1 MPCLPENLDKRGYTM
16 SEIRFFSGERIP
28 LELHKVRVVQKLNLV
43 PVERRV
49 EAMREAGCN
58 TFLLKNKDIY
68 LDMLTDSGVNAMSD
82 RQMAAMMVADDSY
95 AGSATFTRLTDKLT
109 ELFGTEYF
117 LPAHQGRAAENI
129 IAMTYVKPGSII
141 PMNYH
146 FTTTKAHITRLG
158 GTVEELVSDEG
169 VRIESSDPF
178 KGNFDLERLED
189 LLKREHGRIPFMRIE
204 AGTNLIGGQPLSL
217 SNIEEASDIA
227 HRYGVLTVLDASL
240 LQDNLYF
247 IKTREDAAKD
257 LSLRE
262 ITRRI
267 ADKMDII
274 YFSGRKLGF
283 ARGGGISIH
292 DREIY
297 LKMRELVPMFEG
309 FLTYGGMSV
318 REMEAMAVGLEE
330 TMDMD
335 VISQG
340 PLFIECMTNELIAK
354 GVPVVTPPGGLGC
367 HLDATRFIP
376 HVRQEE
382 YPAGSLAAAV
392 YIAGGIRGMER
403 GTISEQREADGSEHL
418 AAVELLRLALPR
430 RVFTLSQVKYA
441 VDRIAWLYGNRDLI
455 GGLRFIEEPS
465 SLRFFFGRLEP
476 VSPWME
482 RIEKAFRRDFGDSL

>member
-1 MPCLPENLDKRGYTM
+1 M
-16 SEIRFFSGERIP
+16 SEIRFHSGEDIP
-28 LELHKVRVVQKLNLV
+28 LELHKVRIVQKLDLV
-43 PVERRV
+43 PVERRT
-49 EAMREAGCN
+49 EAIAEAGYN
-58 TFLLKNKDIY
+58 TFLLYNKDIF

-82 RQMAAMMVADDSY
+82 KQLAAMMVADDSY
-95 AGSATFTRLTDKLT
+95 AGSATFTRLTDKLK
-109 ELFGTEYF
+109 EIFGTDYF

-129 IAMTYVKPGSII
+129 LAVTFVKPGTII
-141 PMNYH
+141 PVNYH

-158 GTVEELVSDEG
+158 GIVEELVADEG
-169 VRIESSDPF
+169 VKIESDCPF

-189 LLKREHGRIPFMRIE
+189 LLAREHERIPFIRIE

-217 SNIEEASDIA
+217 ENIEKSADIA
-227 HRYGVLTVLDASL
+227 HKYGVLTVMDASL

-247 IKTREDAAKD
+247 IKTREESAKN

-262 ITRRI
+262 ITKRI
-267 ADKMDII
+267 SNKMDII

-283 ARGGGISIH
+283 ARGGGIAIH
-292 DREIY
+292 DKKLY

-318 REMEAMAVGLEE
+318 REMEAMTVGLEE

-340 PLFIECMTNELIAK
+340 PLFIKYMTEELIK
-354 GVPVVTPPGGLGC
+354 RNVPVVTPPGGLGC
-367 HLDATRFIP
+367 HLDASRFIP
-376 HVRQEE
+376 HVKQEE

-403 GTISEQREADGSEHL
+403 GTISEQRETDGSEHL

-430 RVFTLSQVKYA
+430 RVFTLSQVMYA
-441 VDRIAWLYGNRDLI
+441 VDRITWLYENRNLI
-455 GGLRFIEEPS
+455 GGLRFVEEPS

-476 VSPWME
+476 VSPWPE
-482 RIEKAFRRDFGDSL
+482 ELRKAFRKDFGDSL